1 MTLSDKNPVHLGPY
15 RPTVILHGGAGAIS
29 RDNLPPELYA
39 RYHAS
44 LLRYLTQT
52 RQLLD
57 SGASALDAASYAV
70 TLFED
75 DPLFNCG
82 RGAVFTD
89 KGTIEL
95 EASIMVTSLNPDGP
109 RVGAVKRAA
118 AVSLVKNTRHPILL
132 AKEVLIA
139 SDADHGLGG
148 TNTMHTHLS
157 GRELEEWGWNERGL
171 EKKPESWFWTKKRWE
186 EHRRGLHPDA
196 QSLNAYTFEDLLA
209 SADPLSQIPRNGT
222 DIDIDIL
229 EIPSQGTVGAVT
241 LDSWGNLATATSTGG
256 LTNKRSGRIGDTPTV
271 GSGFWAE
278 SWEENIPPSRLR
290 AGVAVAS
297 SERPLLNQASDMLWK
312 HTRAL
317 LEPCLEPLQLQR
329 TYHYHDLNGAPPSYA
344 SAVDASSPITQP
356 YTTPSMDLPLHKPKQ
371 QRRAVALS
379 GTGNGDSFLRTN
391 AVRTA
396 ASISRFSSQNVLLS
410 DAIRLIAGP
419 NGDLQRSAGG
429 RWGQTGEGQGGII
442 GIEVTDDGGGDGS
455 ERSFN
460 GKRTGKV
467 VFDFNC
473 GGLFRAYYEQDA
485 QDEGGKE
492 VPRVAV
498 FREDH

>member
-1 MTLSDKNPVHLGPY
+1 MTLAEKSHVPLGPY
-15 RPTVILHGGAGAIS
+15 RPTVILHGGAGGLS

-44 LLRYLTQT
+44 LLEYLT
-52 RQLLD
+52 RARKLLD
-57 SGASALDAASYAV
+57 SGAPALDAATYAV

-109 RVGAVKRAA
+109 PVGAVKRAA

-132 AKEVLIA
+132 AREVLTA
-139 SDADHGLGG
+139 SDKNEGLGG
-148 TNTMHTHLS
+148 TSSMHCQLS

-171 EKKPESWFWTKKRWE
+171 EKKPDSWFWTKKRWE
-186 EHRRGLHPDA
+186 EHRRQLHPDT
-196 QSLNAYTFEDLLA
+196 QSLDAYTFEDLLA
-209 SADPLSQIPRNGT
+209 SANPLSQISRQDA
-222 DIDIDIL
+222 DIDIDVL
-229 EIPSQGTVGAVT
+229 EIPSQGTVGAVA

-256 LTNKRSGRIGDTPTV
+256 LTNKKPGRIGDTPTI

-278 SWEENIPPSRLR
+278 AWEENVPNSTPGLET
-290 AGVAVAS
+290 GMAS
-297 SERPLLNQASDMLWK
+297 PERILLEKASDILWK

-317 LEPCLEPLQLQR
+317 LGPCLDPLRLEGEYD
-329 TYHYHDLNGAPPSYA
+329 YHNINGAPPAYA
-344 SAVDASSPITQP
+344 SVVDDSSITQP
-356 YTTPSMDLPLHKPKQ
+356 YTSHPPPTVTRKVK

-391 AVRTA
+391 AVRTS
-396 ASISRFSSQNVLLS
+396 ASISRFSPHHVPLS
-410 DAIRLIAGP
+410 DAVKLIAGP
-419 NGDLQRSAGG
+419 NGELQRSAAD
-429 RWGQTGEGQGGII
+429 RWGRTGEGQGGII
-442 GIEVTDDGGGDGS
+442 GIEVTDNEANGS
-455 ERSFN
+455 NQSSSANR
-460 GKRTGKV
+460 GTA

-473 GGLFRAYYEQDA
+473 GGLFRAYYEDSQV
-485 QDEGGKE
+485 GGKE
-492 VPRVAV
+492 VAKVAV
-498 FREDH
+498 FREDY

>member
-1 MTLSDKNPVHLGPY
+1 MTLSEKKHAHLGPY
-15 RPTVILHGGAGAIS
+15 QPTVILHGGAGAIS
-29 RDNLPPELYA
+29 RASLPPELYA

-44 LLRYLTQT
+44 LLAYLTQT
-52 RQLLD
+52 RKLLD
-57 SGASALDAASYAV
+57 SGASALDAAAYAV

-109 RVGAVKRAA
+109 QVGAIKRAA

-132 AKEVLIA
+132 AKEVLIT
-139 SDADHGLGG
+139 SDKDNGLGG

-157 GRELEEWGWNERGL
+157 GRELEEWGWKERGL
-171 EKKPESWFWTKKRWE
+171 EKKPEAWFWTKKRWE
-186 EHRRGLHPDA
+186 EHRRGLHQGA
-196 QSLNAYTFEDLLA
+196 QSPDLYTFEDLLV
-209 SADPLSQIPRNGT
+209 SADPLGQVSRAGT
-222 DIDIDIL
+222 DIDLDVLI
-229 EIPSQGTVGAVT
+229 IPSQGTVGAVT

-256 LTNKRSGRIGDTPTV
+256 LTNKKPGRIGDTPTV

-278 SWEENIPPSRLR
+278 AWDEGVPSN
-290 AGVAVAS
+290 AS
-297 SERPLLNQASDMLWK
+297 ETRIATESPVTDLLEHASDVLLK

-317 LEPCLEPLQLQR
+317 LGPCLGPLQLER
-329 TYHYHDLNGAPPSYA
+329 AYHYHDLDVDPPPYTSVA
-344 SAVDASSPITQP
+344 GSSSTSQP
-356 YTTPSMDLPLHKPKQ
+356 YATTSMTFPQKSKQ
-371 QRRAVALS
+371 RRRRAVALS

-396 ASISRFSSQNVLLS
+396 ASISRFSSQTVSLD
-410 DAIRLIAGP
+410 DAVHRVAGP
-419 NGDLQRSAGG
+419 DGELQRSAGD
-429 RWGQTGEGQGGII
+429 RWGRTGEGQGGII
-442 GIEVTDDGGGDGS
+442 GIEVSDDGGDASSQSGS
-455 ERSFN
+455 GSKR
-460 GKRTGKV
+460 GKA

-473 GGLFRAYYEQDA
+473 GGLFRAYYEDPRDA
-485 QDEGGKE
+485 GGKQ

-498 FREDH
+498 FKEEY